1 MFVIDG
7 NGLGPLSG
15 KFVWFSVRLQT
26 EVQYEIRK
34 AGKKYMTDVICDKD
48 NTNKL
53 WSYIKS
59 KGQEF
64 IGVAPLDFVWA
75 CSLMWFLVL

>member
-1 MFVIDG
+1 MLKPGKQKRKKTRIDT
-7 NGLGPLSG
+7 LY
-15 KFVWFSVRLQT
+15 KRLQT

-53 WSYIKS
+53 WSYM
-59 KGQEF
+59 
-64 IGVAPLDFVWA
+64 LFVCCVPQLFSIDKYSA
-75 CSLMWFLVL
+75 LLV

>member
-7 NGLGPLSG
+7 NGLGPLSEQ
-15 KFVWFSVRLQT
+15 KRKKTRIDIKDYKQKSSM
-26 EVQYEIRK
+26 K

-59 KGQEF
+59 KGHLF
-64 IGVAPLDFVWA
+64 
-75 CSLMWFLVL
+75 